1 MDEKP
6 RTVAAISNV
15 IANNTS
21 VISVFDWRLGGGDC
35 ESIGFQSVKLVG
47 LIQPENFPTVLVS
60 NMNLKTELEFRFFF
74 FFFFSAL
81 LVSSAALHILNE
93 IWRRPHFLFL
103 CFIHSFRTRRCAL
116 RMQNKNEKI
125 IEVVLY
131 DQNGRC
137 FYYFTSVICRKWFV
151 IFMPFFFISPNRPA
165 VCMM

>member
-1 MDEKP
+1 MSHPSMKQKKNIQRVEECRCCCCCFKADLNFLLFLINNPVAVLFSFFFLVDSLHAMDEKP

-74 FFFFSAL
+74 FCSLGLFCCFA
-81 LVSSAALHILNE
+81 HI
-93 IWRRPHFLFL
+93 
-103 CFIHSFRTRRCAL
+103 
-116 RMQNKNEKI
+116 K
-125 IEVVLY
+125 
-131 DQNGRC
+131 
-137 FYYFTSVICRKWFV
+137 
-151 IFMPFFFISPNRPA
+151 
-165 VCMM
+165 